1 MEIIRDLLGL
11 FSFISNIYEQIKNFF
26 IPQRAFAWQTLIYLS
41 IFSWLMSSL
50 STGIVKSTIAL
61 CGWVFLIAGT
71 AWYTT
76 ENPLLIPGTNMPVGA
91 LVTGFLV
98 SAFAFGNSAEVLT
111 SRTLVFWPTISAFIT
126 AAGEFF
132 EGTGTDVNTQIP
144 KVEDREKIIILV
156 ASCMVIS
163 CWLQFGFTV
172 NRWLQEFPSLRADNF
187 SNNFVIRITEPLAN
201 KIPENGVEILK
212 KLEPLVKEQIANRP
226 WSEVEQWLLGVQQ
239 RVTSLGTQVIQ
250 TSLGGYEE
258 RYLWRLEPRV
268 YNLKSG
274 GYTLDLLSIWS
285 GPTSTGLEYY
295 LKQSCQIEPL
305 ARSTNSSANNR
316 ADNGSLFAEINC
328 GQITKPIP
336 GPPPPLQ

>member
-1 MEIIRDLLGL
+1 MQLIRDFLGL
-11 FSFISNIYEQIKNFF
+11 FSFISKIYEQIKNFF
-26 IPQRAFAWQTLIYLS
+26 LPKRAFAWQTLIYLS
-41 IFSWLMSSL
+41 IFSWLISSL
-50 STGIVKSTIAL
+50 STGFIKSAIAF
-61 CGWVFLIAGT
+61 CGWAFLIAGT

-76 ENPLLIPGTNMPVGA
+76 ENPLLIPGTNMPIGA

-98 SAFAFGNSAEVLT
+98 SAFAFGDSAEVLT
-111 SRTLVFWPTISAFIT
+111 SRTIVFWPTISALIT
-126 AAGEFF
+126 AAGEFL
-132 EGTGTDVNTQIP
+132 EGTGTDVSTQIP

-172 NRWLQEFPSLRADNF
+172 NQWLKEFPSLQADNF
-187 SNNFVIRITEPLAN
+187 RGTFVIRTTQQSA

-212 KLEPLVKEQIANRP
+212 KLEPLVREQIANRP
-226 WSEVEQWLLGVQQ
+226 WSEVEQWLLGAQQ
-239 RVTSLGTQVIQ
+239 RVTNLGREVIQ

-258 RYLWRLEPRV
+258 RYLWQIQPRV

-285 GPTSTGLEYY
+285 GPTSTGHGYY

-305 ARSTNSSANNR
+305 ARSTNSSTTNR
-316 ADNGSLFAEINC
+316 PDNGSLFAEINC
-328 GQITKPIP
+328 SQISKPIP